1 MQDPDALI
9 PFYADQGGAWDP
21 VADVYAPLAQQYY
34 HNNPQFAPDN
44 LDRSLADSVRALAN
58 LWTQS
63 PPPLTPSRP
72 APLPASPTP
81 SPTLSPL
88 GYQQQGLFP
97 NGQAPGMGRLPS
109 LVRLDNTGFGQW
121 DGNAG
126 RPGADGQMGAAGN
139 QPARGPNGMD
149 NLLARHAANVADA
162 RQRALADRAQAVQA
176 AGRMQ
181 AQVNGPAM
189 QQFAG
194 AVNRLRSDP
203 YSPEVINYLL
213 GRQQDQ
219 QAAQFNAAIS
229 VLQQQYAQAGK
240 ALDPRTVAL
249 LRMQMARQGNGER
262 RDLMLAATDRNQSA
276 RQAYAA
282 ATQGFAGLEG
292 SLQGDAARVLANIL
306 ADTSYQTGNAELNQL
321 LQLAQMAA
329 YTRQLPAA
337 A

>member
-1 MQDPDALI
+1 VQDPDALI

-44 LDRSLADSVRALAN
+44 LDRSLADSVRALGN

-63 PPPLTPSRP
+63 PPPLTPWRP

-81 SPTLSPL
+81 SPWPALAATPGSVAGNPPANLALSGIYNADGSLANPRAS
-88 GYQQQGLFP
+88 GFRQGNPDEF
-97 NGQAPGMGRLPS
+97 AGRL
-109 LVRLDNTGFGQW
+109 
-121 DGNAG
+121 
-126 RPGADGQMGAAGN
+126 GAAGN